1 MPGGF
6 APRFA
11 IEAGFLILLGVGAGL
26 ADLRTAVIVALLAG
40 AWVVVSLFE
49 LAVWRAQGRPAA
61 RAAAPAPPEP
71 ETEPEVGWQVEPEK
85 NQPEDAYPLRMDV
98 GSTHTDEVEAY
109 TRVSHGE
116 ARRPKDEP
124 PHERAE

>member
-26 ADLRTAVIVALLAG
+26 ADLRSVVIVGLLAG
-40 AWVVVSLFE
+40 AWGLVSLFE
-49 LAVWRAQGRPAA
+49 LAVWRAQGRPTA
-61 RAAAPAPPEP
+61 RTVAPPPSER
-71 ETEPEVGWQVEPEK
+71 EVEPEVGWQVEPEK

-98 GSTHTDEVEAY
+98 GSTHTEEVEAY
-109 TRVSHGE
+109 TRIVGGTAPPE
-116 ARRPKDEP
+116 DEP
-124 PHERAE
+124 PPR